1 MPYLSDLPALSME
14 RERLPMIRSMTGF
27 GRRQAPWQDG
37 SVTVEMRSVNHR
49 FLEIACRLP
58 RPLSHLEDSFKK
70 LIQQRC
76 TRGRIDVTITVQTG
90 KGRAGGVSLDLSLA
104 KQYHQALRTL
114 KKSLKLS
121 GSIDLALMAG
131 FRDVVSVSD
140 QPAEDPKL
148 AKMVQQLTTE
158 ALTDL
163 DAMRAREGKALAE
176 DLRARI
182 QSVQGYKTRVAMR
195 TPLLAQEAFEKMKI
209 RVEKLL
215 GSDIP
220 DLPRLYQEL
229 AVYADRGDITEEIV
243 RLDSHMVQFEETFH
257 RTDGVGKTLDF
268 LLQEIGREVNTIG
281 SKANDAEIAGHV
293 VQMKAELERIRE
305 QVQNVE

>member
-1 MPYLSDLPALSME
+1 
-14 RERLPMIRSMTGF
+14 MIRSMTGF

-58 RPLSHLEDSFKK
+58 RPLSPLEDSFKK
-70 LIQQRC
+70 AIQQRC
-76 TRGRIDVTITVQTG
+76 TRGRIDITVTVQVG
-90 KGRAGGVSLDLSLA
+90 KGRAENVILDQSLA

-131 FRDVVSVSD
+131 LRDVLSVSD
-140 QPAEDPKL
+140 QPTEDPKL
-148 AKMVQQLTTE
+148 AKIAQQLTVE
-158 ALTDL
+158 ALADL
-163 DAMRAREGKALAE
+163 EGMRTREGKALAE
-176 DLRARI
+176 DMSARI
-182 QSVQGYKTRVAMR
+182 QTIRGHKTLVAAR
-195 TPLLAQEAFEKMKI
+195 TPLLAQEIFDKMKG

-215 GSDIP
+215 GSEIP
-220 DLPRLYQEL
+220 DPSRLYQEL

-243 RLDSHMVQFEETFH
+243 RLDSHMIQFEQTLN
-257 RTDGVGKTLDF
+257 RADSVGKTLDF

>member
-1 MPYLSDLPALSME
+1 
-14 RERLPMIRSMTGF
+14 MIRSMTGF

-37 SVTVEMRSVNHR
+37 SVTVEIRSVNHR

-58 RPLSHLEDSFKK
+58 RSLSHLEDSFKK
-70 LIQQRC
+70 SIQQQC
-76 TRGRIDVTITVQTG
+76 TRGRVDITVTIQAG
-90 KGRAGGVSLDLSLA
+90 KGRVGSVNLDQTLA
-104 KQYHQALRTL
+104 KQYHHALRTL

-121 GSIDLALMAG
+121 GSIDITLMAG
-131 FRDVVSVSD
+131 LRDVLSVSD
-140 QPAEDPKL
+140 QPVEDPKL
-148 AKMVQQLTTE
+148 AKIAQQLTTQ

-163 DAMRAREGKALAE
+163 EGMRAHEGKALAE
-176 DLRARI
+176 DMRSRI
-182 QSVQGYKTRVAMR
+182 QTIRRHKTSVAAR
-195 TPLLAQEAFEKMKI
+195 TPLLAQESFDKMRA

-215 GSDIP
+215 GSEIP
-220 DLPRLYQEL
+220 DPSRLYQEL

-243 RLDSHMVQFEETFH
+243 RLDSHMVQFEQTLS
-257 RTDGVGKTLDF
+257 RTDAVGKTLDF

>member
-1 MPYLSDLPALSME
+1 
-14 RERLPMIRSMTGF
+14 MIRSMTGF

-58 RPLSHLEDSFKK
+58 RPLNHLEESFKK
-70 LIQQRC
+70 AIQQRC
-76 TRGRIDVTITVQTG
+76 TRGRIDITVTVQG
-90 KGRAGGVSLDLSLA
+90 GRGRSGSVNLDQPLA

-131 FRDVVSVSD
+131 LRDVVSVSE

-148 AKMVQQLTTE
+148 AKMIQQLTGQ

-163 DAMRAREGKALAE
+163 DAMRTREGEALAE
-176 DLRARI
+176 DMRARI
-182 QSVQGYKTRVAMR
+182 RNIRGHKTLVALR
-195 TPLLAQEAFEKMKI
+195 TPLLAQETFDRMKI

-215 GSDIP
+215 GSEIP
-220 DLPRLYQEL
+220 DPPRLYQEM

-243 RLDSHMVQFEETFH
+243 RLDSHMIQFEQTLN
-257 RTDGVGKTLDF
+257 RADSVGKTLDF

-281 SKANDAEIAGHV
+281 SKANNAEIAGQV